1 MSILFVKSFCLNK
14 SVEFEWIPL
23 YKYMMQSHFIKMSLN
38 PIKTPLR
45 LKNPLRFI
53 KHHYT
58 HPIKST
64 LHCGTCYLPGVTCWC
79 SSGALREGLGASTAE
94 ISINTAIF
102 HIPLSTNIHYPLI
115 SITIMIY
122 TKKYTHTSRNQ
133 IQSINIQSII
143 ALSMKM
149 DIILPSG
156 YDLTVRHGS
165 HHHFS

>member
-1 MSILFVKSFCLNK
+1 MSILFVKSFCLNQ
-14 SVEFEWIPL
+14 SIEFEWIPL

-122 TKKYTHTSRNQ
+122 TKNIRTHPVIKYNPLISNPLLLYPWKWISYYPLVMT
-133 IQSINIQSII
+133 
-143 ALSMKM
+143 
-149 DIILPSG
+149 
-156 YDLTVRHGS
+156 
-165 HHHFS
+165 